1 MRGALHVRVPLG
13 PRGTLVEQP
22 FACVRA
28 VTDEHAFDPH
38 HVPQM
43 TATRLMTLQTH
54 GALELLVGALT
65 MLAPFVLGFGPAATV
80 VAGVVG
86 AALVGLALSST
97 AHDHQRPALSVSTHH
112 AADWGIGF
120 GLIGAAVLLALAGDL
135 VAGAT
140 LLVIAGALLVLNA
153 STRYT
158 ARG

>member
-1 MRGALHVRVPLG
+1 
-13 PRGTLVEQP
+13 
-22 FACVRA
+22 
-28 VTDEHAFDPH
+28 
-38 HVPQM
+38 M
-43 TATRLMTLQTH
+43 TASRLITLQTH

-97 AHDHQRPALSVSTHH
+97 AHDHQRPALPVATHH

-120 GLIGAAVLLALAGDL
+120 GLVGAAALLAAAGDL

-140 LLVIAGALLVLNA
+140 LVVIAGVLLALNSV
-153 STRYT
+153 TRYT